1 MAWGG
6 GGVFMAHQTHSL
18 VYLDQMQLNYP
29 APCCSEIMM
38 SLVKEM
44 LNFKCIRGKNTAIFL
59 RINH

>member
-6 GGVFMAHQTHSL
+6 GGVFVAHKTHSL

-29 APCCSEIMM
+29 APCCLEIMM

-44 LNFKCIRGKNTAIFL
+44 LKFQMYKRQKHCHFL
-59 RINH
+59 RINR